1 MVPTYRSISPGEYR
15 VLHPRPVYLIVSKS
29 REGELNVMAA
39 SWATPISAEPFLVAV
54 SVWKGSLTYQNISE
68 TKEFTMNIP
77 GEKHVNLVYKAGTV
91 SGKEVDKVR
100 LLGLRTVNST
110 RIGTPGLEDMLGFLE
125 CRVINEVDAGESVLF
140 IAEVVAVQV
149 VEGLYTK
156 YGWDLAKAKILL
168 HHGGRGF
175 TVPGRLILAEK

>member
-1 MVPTYRSISPGEYR
+1 
-15 VLHPRPVYLIVSKS
+15 
-29 REGELNVMAA
+29 
-39 SWATPISAEPFLVAV
+39 
-54 SVWKGSLTYQNISE
+54 
-68 TKEFTMNIP
+68 
-77 GEKHVNLVYKAGTV
+77 
-91 SGKEVDKVR
+91 
-100 LLGLRTVNST
+100 
-110 RIGTPGLEDMLGFLE
+110 
-125 CRVINEVDAGESVLF
+125 GESVLF